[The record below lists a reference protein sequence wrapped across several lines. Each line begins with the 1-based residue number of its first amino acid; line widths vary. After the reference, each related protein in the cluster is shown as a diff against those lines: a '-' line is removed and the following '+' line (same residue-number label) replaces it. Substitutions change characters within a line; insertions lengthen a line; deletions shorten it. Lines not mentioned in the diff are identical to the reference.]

1 MSSAFLATLYEPLV
15 RLTGLHNQRKVAR
28 NFRYLVDPD
37 RTRLLIACMPKSGS
51 TYSSR
56 LLESLTGFR
65 SYSLAFAYGRNEQE
79 ISWPRLIPSLRRDAL
94 FVQQHIRASK
104 VTLDALDIFHVT
116 PIVQIRNIFD
126 VIMSL
131 RDHLACGE
139 FEGPMAYVDAR
150 FLRQS
155 QDKQL
160 DFIIDLMIP
169 WYVNFFVSWSEAE
182 STMGARLFWLRY
194 EELTAAPVAV
204 LARLCDHVGLD
215 TDRRQIEVALVEA
228 AAKPTRFNQ
237 GIIGRGV
244 SGLSE
249 AQKNRVRAQ
258 AAHYP
263 WVDFTPIGLGPDEPL
278 RQPPN

>member
-1 MSSAFLATLYEPLV
+1 MYPRILNTLYEPLV
-15 RLTGLHNQRKVAR
+15 RLTGLHNPRKVAR
-28 NFRYLVDPD
+28 NFRFLVDPE

-51 TYSSR
+51 PYASR
-56 LLESLTGFR
+56 LLECLTGFR
-65 SYSLAFAYGRNEQE
+65 SYALAFAYGRNEQE
-79 ISWPRLIPSLRRDAL
+79 ISWPRLMPSLRRDAL

-104 VTLDALDIFHVT
+104 ITLDALDIFHVT

-126 VIMSL
+126 IIMSL

-155 QDKQL
+155 PDEQL

-182 STMGARLFWLRY
+182 SSLGVRLFWLRY
-194 EELTAAPVAV
+194 EELTAVPVAV
-204 LARLCDHVGLD
+204 LTRLCEHIGLD
-215 TDRRQIEVALVEA
+215 TDCRQIEVAMADA

-237 GIIGRGV
+237 GIIGRGEA
-244 SGLSE
+244 GLSE
-249 AQKNRVRAQ
+249 SQKNRVRAQ

-263 WVDFTPIGLGPDEPL
+263 WVDFTPIGLGLDGSE
-278 RQPPN
+278 NS

>member
-1 MSSAFLATLYEPLV
+1 MSSAVLASLYAPLV
-15 RLTGLHNQRKVAR
+15 RLTGLHNPRKAAR
-28 NFRYLVDPD
+28 NFRFLVDRD
-37 RTRLLIACMPKSGS
+37 RTRLFIACMPKTGS

-65 SYSLAFAYGRNEQE
+65 SYGLAFAYGRNEQE
-79 ISWPRLIPSLRRDAL
+79 ISWPRLMPSLRRDAL
-94 FVQQHIRASK
+94 FVQQHVRASQ
-104 VTLDALDIFHVT
+104 VTLEALDIFRVT
-116 PIVQIRNIFD
+116 TIVQIRNIFD
-126 VIMSL
+126 IIMSL

-139 FEGPMAYVDAR
+139 FDGSMAYVDAR

-155 QDKQL
+155 HDEQL

-182 STMGARLFWLRY
+182 STMGVRLFWLRY
-194 EELTAAPVAV
+194 EELTGAPVAV
-204 LARLCDHVGLD
+204 LTRLCDHVGLD
-215 TDRRQIEVALVEA
+215 PDRLRIEVALAEA
-228 AAKPTRFNQ
+228 AAKPTRFNR
-237 GIIGRGV
+237 GIAGRGA

-263 WVDFTPIGLGPDEPL
+263 WVDFTPIGLGT
-278 RQPPN
+278 